1 MRAAASALLALGGT
15 RAELLGVELREEVL
29 RAQQLLVAGAI
40 AALLLGA
47 GAVFAAVFVAVA
59 FWDTH
64 RLLAL
69 GLIAVALAGAGAALL
84 MSARSKLGS
93 DNLPFASSARE
104 FRADAEALRESLGGD
119 R

>member
-29 RAQQLLVAGAI
+29 RAQRLLVAGAV
-40 AALLLGA
+40 AAMLLGA
-47 GAVFAAVFVAVA
+47 AAVFAAVFVAVA

-64 RLLAL
+64 RLLSLA
-69 GLIAVALAGAGAALL
+69 LIAVALAGAGAAML
-84 MSARSKLGS
+84 MSARATLSS

-104 FRADAEALRESLGGD
+104 FRADVDAVRESLGDD